1 MSVNKGRI
9 EAISDDDGQAG
20 GVVPYRS
27 SSTALQVIANRAEPE
42 NVPIDRAGQFWSILQ
57 TLMRRRWLILA
68 VLVIGV
74 GASTALTLLK
84 TPLFRA
90 SATLEVQRQETQII
104 EGADVQPSTIA
115 DAEHMATQYAL
126 LKSRALAERVA
137 EVLDL
142 PADPRFA
149 KQDLSRADRL
159 AAATLYITK
168 NLEVLPVSRS
178 RVIEVRV
185 QGPYSAET
193 ARIVN
198 ALAENFIEMNLE
210 RRYNATS
217 YARNFLEERLQ
228 TTKTALEE
236 AERKL
241 INYSREEGILDL
253 SSIGGSE
260 IGSSLDATS
269 LMALNTSLAAAQ
281 NDRITA
287 EQAYNEARDNAATR
301 EVLDSPAIQKLGERR
316 SELTSDYQEKL
327 GKFKPD
333 YPEMLELTAR
343 IEAIDRDIAKE
354 RANIVGSLEAAY
366 RAAVAREGALKL
378 RVEEL
383 KGQVQDLRGRSV
395 DYNILSREADTL
407 RGQYDALLQRFKEVS
422 IASGIGASQV
432 SIVDR
437 AEVPKLPFDPDLRS
451 DLIRALVLSLAV
463 AIGLALLLEYIDDTI
478 KTPDDIK
485 QKLGLAV
492 IGTVPRLKGRINVA
506 AQLRDPKSAISEAFS
521 SARTALQFAT
531 ASGAPRSLLV
541 TGIRPGEGK
550 TSTTLS
556 MAVSFANA
564 GKRVLI
570 VDADLR
576 RPSFASAAGA
586 SVGLS
591 GYLTQNVVLRNQVVP
606 GAFDNVYLLPA
617 GVIPPNPAELLTS
630 PRFRELIEEAQEMFD
645 LVIVDSPP
653 VLDFADSPALSAVCD
668 ATILVLQAG
677 NIRRPAALRTIDRLY
692 EAKGYIVGAILTKF
706 DARRADYAYGYNYGY
721 GYNLESKGVSAET
734 KRRRRILV
742 FNNADQVI
750 EDKSS
755 SS

>member
-9 EAISDDDGQAG
+9 EEISDDEGQAG

-27 SSTALQVIANRAEPE
+27 TSTALQVIPNRAEAE

-104 EGADVQPSTIA
+104 EGADVQPSNIA

-149 KQDLSRADRL
+149 KQDHSRADRL
-159 AAATLYITK
+159 AEATLYITK

-366 RAAVAREGALKL
+366 RAAVSREGALKL

-478 KTPDDIK
+478 KTPDDVK

-531 ASGAPRSLLV
+531 SSGAPRSILV

-617 GVIPPNPAELLTS
+617 GVIPPNPAELLS
-630 PRFRELIEEAQEMFD
+630 GPRFRELIEEAQEMFD
-645 LVIVDSPP
+645 LVIVDSAP

-755 SS
+755 S

>member
-1 MSVNKGRI
+1 M
-9 EAISDDDGQAG
+9 
-20 GVVPYRS
+20 
-27 SSTALQVIANRAEPE
+27 
-42 NVPIDRAGQFWSILQ
+42 
-57 TLMRRRWLILA
+57 
-68 VLVIGV
+68 
-74 GASTALTLLK
+74 
-84 TPLFRA
+84 LFR
-90 SATLEVQRQETQII
+90 S
-104 EGADVQPSTIA
+104 
-115 DAEHMATQYAL
+115 
-126 LKSRALAERVA
+126 
-137 EVLDL
+137 
-142 PADPRFA
+142 
-149 KQDLSRADRL
+149 
-159 AAATLYITK
+159 
-168 NLEVLPVSRS
+168 
-178 RVIEVRV
+178 VIEVRV

>member
-630 PRFRELIEEAQEMFD
+630 ARFRELIEEAQEMFD

-653 VLDFADSPALSAVCD
+653 VLDFADSPALSSVCD